1 MAISQMEKV
10 SLVFPKESLDAVLLA
25 LQASQ
30 IVQVR
35 EISQLTDWQDAFAQ
49 NQVQLPQI
57 HLESKKGLLSGDEA
71 LSYLSRRQQSLEMT
85 IEKLNRY
92 LPKEGLLKSLRR
104 PDFTLSFNELENF
117 GQGHVAEKLLET
129 INAKIDRVQLL
140 ERQLAES
147 QTEIDRLSNWRDL
160 EVSPKE
166 LERFEFIK
174 AIVGSVPKTADDGF
188 LP

>member
-85 IEKLNRY
+85 
-92 LPKEGLLKSLRR
+92 
-104 PDFTLSFNELENF
+104 
-117 GQGHVAEKLLET
+117 
-129 INAKIDRVQLL
+129 
-140 ERQLAES
+140 
-147 QTEIDRLSNWRDL
+147 
-160 EVSPKE
+160 
-166 LERFEFIK
+166 
-174 AIVGSVPKTADDGF
+174 
-188 LP
+188 